1 MVVPQTFFSS
11 QMGNCLGSA
20 SKAETQPGSDRQV
33 VDDVNEKEDVWVV
46 FMIVCCPC
54 GGPFS
59 ILAFNCLAV
68 ISGCL

>member
-33 VDDVNEKEDVWVV
+33 VDDADEEDEWVGL
-46 FMIVCCPC
+46 MIVLTMWRR
-54 GGPFS
+54 
-59 ILAFNCLAV
+59 ILY
-68 ISGCL
+68 SGF